1 MVNQL
6 KIYAVENLQAE
17 LAGAEIIAL
26 IDYQG
31 LTANQF
37 AELRAAIKEAG
48 GQIQVVKNRLLLRAL
63 QGLGIVSDQPLTG
76 QTAVV
81 WGDKQQIEPLQII
94 KKFAKDWEKPTFR
107 WGVYQKALI
116 DKANLERLAN
126 LPSQEILRAQVVAG
140 LQAPLRGLVFSLQY
154 WPQQLTLTLKALAE
168 KQK

>member
-17 LAGAEIIAL
+17 LAGAEVIAL

-81 WGDKQQIEPLQII
+81 WGNKKQIEPLQII

-107 WGVYQKALI
+107 WGVYQKAVI
-116 DKANLERLAN
+116 DKASLERLAN
-126 LPSQEILRAQVVAG
+126 LPSQETLRAQVVAG

-168 KQK
+168 QKK